1 MTLSDIMRANLMR
14 QVDIKTQQI
23 YTSSDIE
30 IMRKAIEGN
39 DEINAVA

>member
-1 MTLSDIMRANLMR
+1 MALSDIMRAKLMG

-30 IMRKAIEGN
+30 ILPKAIEGN